1 MHLCALA
8 EDLGRA
14 RGRRRRARYISVGIH
29 IPPRFPPLSTPFPSR
44 IFLRLLS
51 HSSILGST
59 PRSVVLF
66 SCFPLLSS
74 LFDPFPPS
82 SLEEHPSVYR
92 GGTDGIIVRRGPR
105 FLRGANKTGLRA
117 SARGELWA
125 RARARRTAVVYTSC
139 TRARGRVDVREGERE
154 RERVGRNIA
163 PRLVGIGYRGHSVA
177 VASFLAHYWPPAPI
191 SLRPSL
197 SSAARPPLP
206 HGARNV
212 PQPLE
217 R

>member
-1 MHLCALA
+1 MRVGGGSRQS
-8 EDLGRA
+8 EREEEEGKVYIGRNTHPSSFSSA
-14 RGRRRRARYISVGIH
+14 FDS
-29 IPPRFPPLSTPFPSR
+29 FPLSYLPSSLIPFLDPWFDSSIGGPLLVFPSS
-44 IFLRLLS
+44 LLS
-51 HSSILGST
+51 LR
-59 PRSVVLF
+59 PV
-66 SCFPLLSS
+66 
-74 LFDPFPPS
+74 PPS

-217 R
+217 H